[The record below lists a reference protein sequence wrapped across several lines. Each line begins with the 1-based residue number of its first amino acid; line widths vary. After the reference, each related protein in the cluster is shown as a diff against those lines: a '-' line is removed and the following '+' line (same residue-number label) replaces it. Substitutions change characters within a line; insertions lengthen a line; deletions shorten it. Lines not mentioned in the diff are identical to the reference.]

1 MMEDM
6 QVTPSKPPFL
16 LSLLC
21 VFSFV
26 FFGLISL
33 LFLTSLF
40 YSGSIIRI
48 INEYIPERPV
58 APARVILIVIAGFIL
73 HGAAFTGTV
82 LMLKMKKTGYVVFGI
97 AVLIICIY
105 QLFQDKISL
114 FITLFYIILI
124 ILFGLFYKKFR

>member
-1 MMEDM
+1 MEDT
-6 QVTPSKPPFL
+6 QGTSLKPPFL

-26 FFGLISL
+26 FFGIISL
-33 LFLTSLF
+33 LFLISLF

-48 INEYIPERPV
+48 INEYIPERSV
-58 APARVILIVIAGFIL
+58 APIQVILIVIAGFLL
-73 HGAAFTGTV
+73 HSAAFTGTV
-82 LMLKMKKTGYVVFGI
+82 LMLKMKKTGYILFGI
-97 AVLIICIY
+97 SVLIICLY

-114 FITLFYIILI
+114 FTTLFYIILI